1 MSTTLTT
8 LGLRAASGQQ
18 PPNHAAGYLVAN
30 FVLAYALLSTR
41 GGKIRH
47 GLDHN
52 VSPREDLSKY
62 GEAAVQAGK
71 LSRTTLNRL
80 KRQEA
85 AHANAVEGFPFFV
98 AGILLAVQAGVP
110 SETINII
117 GAWYTLSRVA
127 YGLAYVF
134 IESETL
140 SFIRSLLWWS
150 GNSACITALV
160 FAGKRL

>member
-1 MSTTLTT
+1 M
-8 LGLRAASGQQ
+8 
-18 PPNHAAGYLVAN
+18 
-30 FVLAYALLSTR
+30 STR

-62 GEAAVQAGK
+62 GETAVKAGK

-98 AGILLAVQAGVP
+98 AGSMSLPSLITLNATLIMCSPPGRPGRRPQRNNQHHRRLVHFVPRRIRPCLCLHRVRAIEFHPVAAVVVGKFGLHHRAGVCW
-110 SETINII
+110 EEAVTARTHEVDTI
-117 GAWYTLSRVA
+117 THT
-127 YGLAYVF
+127 
-134 IESETL
+134 E
-140 SFIRSLLWWS
+140 
-150 GNSACITALV
+150 
-160 FAGKRL
+160 